1 MKTTD
6 SFILFDGGIYKK
18 KNLSMTEK
26 NQQNNVID
34 RLNLCFK
41 NMNQPNL
48 RLVDDNVEYFD
59 IMAIIKPIIR
69 YKVLGTKYAESYASQ
84 YSSSLIFCDTIICK
98 CPEHEDETCA

>member
-41 NMNQPNL
+41 NMN
-48 RLVDDNVEYFD
+48 
-59 IMAIIKPIIR
+59 
-69 YKVLGTKYAESYASQ
+69 
-84 YSSSLIFCDTIICK
+84 
-98 CPEHEDETCA
+98 